1 VPCYRCGRIQED
13 PPKAVPSP
21 WARAVMHGEQ
31 VLVCPVCQREHP
43 QWAEEAERCPNC
55 GSVRLQI
62 QLGHHVCRACG
73 HDWEASDTAWT
84 P

>member
-1 VPCYRCGRIQED
+1 MPCYRCGRIQED

-21 WARAVMHGEQ
+21 WARAVVHGEQ

-43 QWAEEAERCPNC
+43 QWADDAERCPNC
-55 GSVRLQI
+55 GSVKLLI
-62 QLGHHVCRACG
+62 QLGLHVCRACG
-73 HDWEASDTAWT
+73 HQWSDEEEWT